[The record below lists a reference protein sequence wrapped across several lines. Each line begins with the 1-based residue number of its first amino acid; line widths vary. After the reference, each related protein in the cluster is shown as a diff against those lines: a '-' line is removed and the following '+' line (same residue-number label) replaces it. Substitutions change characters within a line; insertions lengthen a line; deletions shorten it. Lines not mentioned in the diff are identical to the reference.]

1 VHAVTITDDHEL
13 EWAEHPDP
21 EPGDYDLLVAVGAA
35 GLNAAD
41 LMQREG
47 FYPAPHGSPPDIP
60 GMELAGEVV
69 EVGKRVRRFK
79 AGDRVMALVGGGAQA
94 ELALCDE
101 RTTIEAPEEL
111 ETDAAGSFMEI
122 AATAF
127 DALFTQ
133 AGLSAGERLLVTGAA
148 GGVGVAAVQLG
159 SATGATVI
167 ASTRH
172 ADLCTPLLELGAA
185 VATSPSESREFGPFD
200 VVLELVGGEGAAGS
214 MGSIATGGRMV
225 VIGVGAGARVEL
237 DMLALMQKRAHVMGS
252 TMRSRPQANRALV
265 IAELERR
272 VIPFVESGAMVV
284 PIAASFPMSEAVQAY
299 ERFSAG
305 AKLGKVVLRTDGAR
319 VAHGLELGAEI

>member
-13 EWAEHPDP
+13 LWAERPDP

-41 LMQREG
+41 LMQRQG
-47 FYPAPHGSPPDIP
+47 FYPAPAGSPPDIP
-60 GMELAGEVV
+60 GMEFAGEVV

-79 AGDRVMALVGGGAQA
+79 PGDRVMALVGGGAQA

-111 ETDAAGSFMEI
+111 GTDAAGSFMEI

-159 SATGATVI
+159 SATGATVV

-200 VVLELVGGEGAAGS
+200 VVLELVGGDGAADS
-214 MGSIATGGRMV
+214 MRSLAAGGRMV
-225 VIGVGAGARVEL
+225 VIGVGAGGRAEL
-237 DMLALMQKRAHVMGS
+237 DMLGLMQKRAHVMGS
-252 TMRSRPQANRALV
+252 TMRSRPHANRALV

-284 PIAASFPMSEAVQAY
+284 PIAASFPMSEAAQAY
-299 ERFSAG
+299 ERFGAG
-305 AKLGKVVLRTDGAR
+305 AKLGKVVLRTDAAVVR
-319 VAHGLELGAEI
+319 LGPES